1 MKYSKLAHK
10 AFGALK
16 GNRTPSERKAM
27 KKSKRI
33 RVRRAQAK
41 SAGMHRK
48 G

>member
-1 MKYSKLAHK
+1 MKYSTLARK
-10 AFGALK
+10 AVGALR
-16 GNRTPSERKAM
+16 GNQTPAERKAM